1 MFKFFFTDGTS
12 VEVNSDDINIANT
25 IRTHF
30 ASPIDD
36 IPTVRAEE
44 VYIKMRYMDDNGEEM
59 SYIAPLLSHDITYFL
74 REQPYEDYK
83 YCCIM
88 PWKADAEGH
97 NAWQFV
103 FVNIVSNNLV
113 INIGERY
120 AQEEDN

>member
-1 MFKFFFTDGTS
+1 MVS

-88 PWKADAEGH
+88 PWKTDAEGH